1 MPDLVC
7 IYLYRILATNVQL
20 LEASDWTITHAY
32 ELLKNMCFLD
42 DPCSVQAYIKKRL
55 SNSNLEAII
64 NCTNLTMAPL
74 LQKVVAKAQPTSAAV
89 DQSFSMLSKLLRKG
103 TNFDI
108 KNVKKY
114 MLMYFN
120 K

>member
-1 MPDLVC
+1 
-7 IYLYRILATNVQL
+7 
-20 LEASDWTITHAY
+20 
-32 ELLKNMCFLD
+32 
-42 DPCSVQAYIKKRL
+42 
-55 SNSNLEAII
+55 
-64 NCTNLTMAPL
+64 MAPL
-74 LQKVVAKAQPTSAAV
+74 LQKVVAKAQPTSAVV